1 MLTTHFLVPRRN
13 ASSLAALGW
22 SDFDRVFD
30 QLWNGGFAGRA
41 GAAVYAPRIDFTE
54 NDTELRVAA
63 ELPGFE
69 EKDLKVSLE
78 DGVLTIEAE
87 RNAEVK
93 NEDAK
98 EVRHFE
104 TFHGKYRRS
113 LRLPSEVDADAV
125 KAAYRN
131 GILTVT
137 LPKAPAAKPRSIQI
151 ASGS

>member
-1 MLTTHFLVPRRN
+1 MLTHYLVPRRN
-13 ASSLAALGW
+13 ASPLAAFGW

-30 QLWNGGFAGRA
+30 QLWNGA
-41 GAAVYAPRIDFTE
+41 GAADRPPVFAPRIDFTE
-54 NDTELRVAA
+54 TDAELRVAA

-69 EKDLKVSLE
+69 EKDLKVTLD

-87 RNAEVK
+87 RNTEAK

-98 EVRHFE
+98 QVRHVE
-104 TFHGKYRRS
+104 TFHGKYRRA
-113 LRLPSEVDADAV
+113 LRLPSEVDADAI

-137 LPKAPAAKPRSIQI
+137 LPKAPAAQVRSIPVTN
-151 ASGS
+151 GS